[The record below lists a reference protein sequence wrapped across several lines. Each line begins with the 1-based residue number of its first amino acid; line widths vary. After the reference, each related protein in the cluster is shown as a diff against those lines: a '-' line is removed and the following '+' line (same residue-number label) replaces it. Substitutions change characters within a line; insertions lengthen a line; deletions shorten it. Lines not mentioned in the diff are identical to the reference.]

1 VAIAIKQ
8 QLSDVAKSKDQLS
21 DIAKD
26 RDENLFSNGLEEYLN
41 GNYPLSAVTRKIF
54 AGERLDRSDALS
66 LYASDDL
73 LTLAAAGD
81 FARRRKAGKQ
91 KADYVYYI
99 HNMHLNP
106 TNFCVETCRFCSYAN
121 PQTKEGAYTWSVD
134 QVLEQVAAGA
144 ALGINEVHMVGGLN
158 PACNLDYYEEILLA
172 VKSHFPHI
180 HMKAMT
186 AVEIEYL
193 ANLEGISYAETLSRL
208 IKAGLDSMPGGGA
221 EIFAESVRQHML
233 VKKTPANIWLEIHGT
248 AHELG
253 LKTNATMLTGI
264 GENIENK
271 VDHMLLLRQQQDKTG
286 GFMCFIPLK
295 CHYEGTDLASEVKE
309 PTAADLLK
317 DIAISRLLL
326 DNFPH
331 IKAYWIQLGEKL
343 AQLGLSFGADD
354 LDGTIGEEKITHAA
368 GAKTP
373 LQLAKEKMESLI
385 AEAGQT
391 AVERDTVYNI
401 IAVSNR
407 ERQNPLPLP
416 DRLKEI

>member
-1 VAIAIKQ
+1 MTLALHQ
-8 QLSDVAKSKDQLS
+8 RLSDTSQLTGAKGLNN
-21 DIAKD
+21 
-26 RDENLFSNGLEEYLN
+26 RLDECFN
-41 GNYPLSAVTRKIF
+41 GNGPLSSLARKIY
-54 AGERLDRSDALS
+54 ANQRLDRADALG

-73 LTLAAAGD
+73 VTIAALGD
-81 FARRRKAGKQ
+81 FVRRRKAGKE
-91 KADYVYYI
+91 KADYIYYI

-144 ALGINEVHMVGGLN
+144 ALGITEIHMVGGLN
-158 PACNLDYYEEILLA
+158 PACNLDYYEEILVA
-172 VKSHFPHI
+172 IKNQFPHI

-193 ANLEGISYAETLSRL
+193 ANLEGISYTATLSRL

-221 EIFAESVRQHML
+221 EIFDEGVRQRML
-233 VKKTPANIWLEIHGT
+233 VKKTPASIWLEIHGI

-264 GENIENK
+264 GENVENK
-271 VDHMLLLRQQQDKTG
+271 VDHMLLLREQQDKSG

-295 CHYEGTDLASEVKE
+295 CYYEGTGLAGEVKE
-309 PTAADLLK
+309 PAPADLLK

-385 AEAGQT
+385 AETGQT
-391 AVERDTVYNI
+391 AVERDTIYNI
-401 IAVSNR
+401 IAVSQL
-407 ERQNPLPLP
+407 EPQTPSPLPE
-416 DRLKEI
+416 RLKEV

>member
-1 VAIAIKQ
+1 VTLALHQ
-8 QLSDVAKSKDQLS
+8 RLSDTSQLTGAKGLNN
-21 DIAKD
+21 
-26 RDENLFSNGLEEYLN
+26 RLDECFN
-41 GNYPLSAVTRKIF
+41 GNGPLSSLARKIY
-54 AGERLDRSDALS
+54 ANQRLDRADALG

-73 LTLAAAGD
+73 VTIAALGD
-81 FARRRKAGKQ
+81 FVRRRKAGKE
-91 KADYVYYI
+91 KADYIYYI

-144 ALGINEVHMVGGLN
+144 ALGITEIHMVGGLN
-158 PACNLDYYEEILLA
+158 PACNLDYYEEILVA
-172 VKSHFPHI
+172 IKNQFPHI

-193 ANLEGISYAETLSRL
+193 ANLEGISYTATLSRL

-221 EIFAESVRQHML
+221 EIFDEGVRQRML
-233 VKKTPANIWLEIHGT
+233 VKKTPASIWLEIHGI

-264 GENIENK
+264 GENVENK
-271 VDHMLLLRQQQDKTG
+271 VDHMLLLREQQDKSG

-295 CHYEGTDLASEVKE
+295 CYYEGTGLAGEVKE
-309 PTAADLLK
+309 PAPADLLK

-385 AEAGQT
+385 AETGQT
-391 AVERDTVYNI
+391 AVERDTIYNI
-401 IAVSNR
+401 IAVSQL
-407 ERQNPLPLP
+407 EPQTPSPLPE
-416 DRLKEI
+416 RLKEV